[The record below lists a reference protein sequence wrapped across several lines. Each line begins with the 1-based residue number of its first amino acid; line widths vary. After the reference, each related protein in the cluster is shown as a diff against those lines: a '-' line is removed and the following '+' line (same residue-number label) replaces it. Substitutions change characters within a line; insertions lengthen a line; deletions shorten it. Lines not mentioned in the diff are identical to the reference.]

1 MAASTQ
7 VKAATPSSQEELLT
21 EEDVDAIAAGITERK
36 FIEAGSDVLEETTE
50 TTIGSEAPS
59 DAEDPWRDAGE
70 HFDDDLVLN
79 AVVVGYNKGGLLV
92 EWRGLQG
99 FVPASQLLGLTQLH
113 VEEER
118 LRQLE
123 QRQGKVLALKIIEVN
138 KNSNRLIL
146 SERATEVSASQRE
159 NLLDTL
165 ETGEICTG
173 VVTNLA
179 NFGAFVDLGGVEGL
193 IHISQLSWRR
203 LTHPSDVVKPGE
215 TVRVLVLEVDANRGR
230 VALSRKQ
237 LLTDPWIDVEKR
249 YRPGQVVHG
258 KVTNIV
264 DFGAFVL
271 LEEGLEGLV
280 HVSEMGEIPSEERE
294 RLFAKGMTVTARV
307 LTVSEKER
315 RLALSVQGMEQAGA

>member
-7 VKAATPSSQEELLT
+7 VEAATPPSQEELLT
-21 EEDVDAIAAGITERK
+21 EEDVDAMAAGITERK
-36 FIEAGSDVLEETTE
+36 FIETGSDVLEETTSR
-50 TTIGSEAPS
+50 SEARS
-59 DAEDPWRDAGE
+59 DTEHPWRDARA
-70 HFDDDLVLN
+70 HFDDDLVLE

-123 QRQGKVLALKIIEVN
+123 QRQGKTLALKIIEVN
-138 KNSNRLIL
+138 EESNRLIL
-146 SERATEVSASQRE
+146 SERATEVSASERE
-159 NLLDTL
+159 NLLETL

-179 NFGAFVDLGGVEGL
+179 SFGAFVDLGGVEGL

-215 TVRVLVLEVDANRGR
+215 KVRVLVLEVDADRGR

-249 YRPGQVVHG
+249 YRSGQTVSG
-258 KVTNIV
+258 KVTNHV

-280 HVSEMGEIPSEERE
+280 HVSEMGEMAPEVRE
-294 RLFAKGMTVTARV
+294 RIFAKGATVTARV
-307 LTVSEKER
+307 LSVSEKDR